1 MIIGIFGYA
10 GAGKDTAADALPF
23 TKIAFADP
31 LRTACAA
38 LFNLK
43 MPVPPDEKT
52 IPGPVGVSY
61 RRAMQVMGTDVV
73 RDQFSSLFPEL
84 SHEGK
89 DHWVELLFKRINP
102 DENYVITDVRFLN
115 EAAAVVQNG
124 GLLVYI
130 KRGPSSDSHPSETGI
145 DTILMSDL
153 LFTTVDNIGTIED
166 LQRTMR
172 AVVEPQIL

>member
-38 LFNLK
+38 LFNLE

-52 IPGPVGVSY
+52 TPGPVGVSY

-84 SHEGK
+84 NHEGN
-89 DHWVELLFKRINP
+89 DHWVELLFKRIKP
-102 DENYVITDVRFLN
+102 GENYVITDVRFLN
-115 EAAAVVQNG
+115 EAEAVVKNG
-124 GLLVYI
+124 GVLVYI
-130 KRGPSSDSHPSETGI
+130 KRGSSSDSHPSETGI
-145 DTILMSDL
+145 NAILTSTL
-153 LFTTVDNIGTIED
+153 SFIIIDNVGTIED
-166 LQRTMR
+166 LQSAMR
-172 AVVEPQIL
+172 AMVES